1 MNDYLKDG
9 IEKCLREKVELQLE
23 GKPTY
28 IYLFDKESTTLAIK
42 KIPISTYYHYFYS
55 LIF

>member
-9 IEKCLREKVELQLE
+9 IEKCLSEKVELQLE

-42 KIPISTYYHYFYS
+42 KFR
-55 LIF
+55 